1 MAPKALPFLQATFL
15 LLLVVLSW
23 PLTIQSKPSG
33 QSKLFNFILNS
44 EGQDVSELLKFKG
57 FGYKDSDD
65 SGFIDSKSSN
75 KNDEFDHLLHSWES
89 NCYLKITR
97 IFGSL
102 LIILNLAAMN

>member
-1 MAPKALPFLQATFL
+1 MAPKTLAVLQATFLL

-33 QSKLFNFILNS
+33 QSKLFNFILCS
-44 EGQDVSELLKFKG
+44 EGQDVSDLLKLEE

-65 SGFIDSKSSN
+65 SGFIDSKSTN

-89 NCYLKITR
+89 NYYLKVTR

-102 LIILNLAAMN
+102 LIILNLL